1 MAELADARGLGPRP
15 FGGGGSSPLAR
26 TRPAR
31 KTTTAVA
38 TASLVAGV
46 ILWATTVNTGPAS
59 AAVTPTGTQVPFE
72 EFVNDGAGGHLW
84 NEYDQTQY
92 ASGPQIDGRASPV
105 NFGPSEL
112 QVFTL
117 GADNHLVDWVNDGLW
132 GRTWNAYDLSA
143 SAGGGGAIVGSPA
156 AIVVG
161 SVVHVYV
168 EATGGDLVEYVN
180 DGQGGN
186 LWNVHDL
193 STGAGNGGPIDG
205 DPAVLN
211 QAGVLQVLVR
221 SGNGDLVEYASDG
234 KSGHSWNLYDL
245 SATPNGGGITGDPAA
260 VLYQGTV
267 VHAYVR
273 SSGGQLM
280 EYVDDN
286 AGGHLWNAYD
296 LTGDAGGGVQM
307 TGDPAS
313 ALLGT
318 AVSIYVRSSSGDL
331 VEFVNDG
338 QDGHLWNAYDL
349 TGDAGGGVAMI
360 GLPAAV
366 LYGTVA
372 HVYVRSL
379 ADHLVE
385 YVNDNQRGHPWNAY
399 DLSQYSGGGTT
410 IGSDPSALVYRGTVV
425 HVYVGGPSPGLPD
438 AIVQLA
444 ESQDQFNGAVVENP
458 PDTNCNGYTA
468 FFGRGTATGCAPG
481 TASEEW
487 CSDFAQWVWVLNG
500 VNTTGIN
507 GYAFTWVGWGQ
518 AHGIFLPGA
527 TNDPRP
533 GDAVV
538 WGSMAKGYSPHV
550 GLVVGVKDGN
560 IDMVSGNSGPVD
572 AQGDNVSV
580 WESGYFDPAA
590 SNDGGYPILGYVVP

>member
-1 MAELADARGLGPRP
+1 
-15 FGGGGSSPLAR
+15 
-26 TRPAR
+26 
-31 KTTTAVA
+31 
-38 TASLVAGV
+38 
-46 ILWATTVNTGPAS
+46 
-59 AAVTPTGTQVPFE
+59 
-72 EFVNDGAGGHLW
+72 
-84 NEYDQTQY
+84 
-92 ASGPQIDGRASPV
+92 
-105 NFGPSEL
+105 
-112 QVFTL
+112 
-117 GADNHLVDWVNDGLW
+117 
-132 GRTWNAYDLSA
+132 
-143 SAGGGGAIVGSPA
+143 
-156 AIVVG
+156 
-161 SVVHVYV
+161 
-168 EATGGDLVEYVN
+168 
-180 DGQGGN
+180 
-186 LWNVHDL
+186 
-193 STGAGNGGPIDG
+193 
-205 DPAVLN
+205 
-211 QAGVLQVLVR
+211 
-221 SGNGDLVEYASDG
+221 
-234 KSGHSWNLYDL
+234 
-245 SATPNGGGITGDPAA
+245 
-260 VLYQGTV
+260 
-267 VHAYVR
+267 
-273 SSGGQLM
+273 
-280 EYVDDN
+280 
-286 AGGHLWNAYD
+286 
-296 LTGDAGGGVQM
+296 
-307 TGDPAS
+307 
-313 ALLGT
+313 
-318 AVSIYVRSSSGDL
+318 
-331 VEFVNDG
+331 
-338 QDGHLWNAYDL
+338 
-349 TGDAGGGVAMI
+349 MI